1 MVYAAT
7 SFFILGLLLLGTR
20 MYVPAGGSKPQVLQY
35 AGLAAL
41 LLIVL
46 SCALA
51 AYTGI
56 VSNAGKNA
64 EAAPMVSGDFGL
76 SGNSQS
82 NAALPA
88 SDMSQP
94 AAAPQEMALGSTAAQ
109 ATQAAP
115 ATNTQNPFGQA
126 GAGSG
131 APSIFSLA
139 QASQICAGFSDV
151 AMGALLA
158 GSRGEPYPPYEEKAR
173 LLSEQVMRLPFVRE
187 AGSKPMQYISNLFG
201 TLIEDQYYISP
212 QNRSVQ
218 LGLIAKVDKKL
229 ALDAMNQVCE
239 MKILEIR
246 NK

>member
-20 MYVPAGGSKPQVLQY
+20 MYVPARAGKPQVLQY

-46 SCALA
+46 SCALVAYAGMAGNSANSANSVRSGETA
-51 AYTGI
+51 AT
-56 VSNAGKNA
+56 
-64 EAAPMVSGDFGL
+64 VSGDFGL
-76 SGNSQS
+76 SANTQS
-82 NAALPA
+82 NTGVPSPDVSKPAGVPQELAAENTA
-88 SDMSQP
+88 AMP
-94 AAAPQEMALGSTAAQ
+94 AASA
-109 ATQAAP
+109 
-115 ATNTQNPFGQA
+115 QNPFGQNA
-126 GAGSG
+126 ASG
-131 APSIFSLA
+131 IPSVFSLA

-158 GSRGEPYPPYEEKAR
+158 GSRGEPFPPYEEKAR
-173 LLSEQVMRLPFVRE
+173 QLSEQVMRLPFVRE
-187 AGSKPMQYISNLFG
+187 AGSKPMQYISTLFG

-212 QNRSVQ
+212 QNRAVQ

-239 MKILEIR
+239 LKILEIR
-246 NK
+246 AK